1 MMNIK
6 PKSVAGAAFLSYLLL
21 SMFSYY
27 GCSHSEGTPGE
38 GHIIY
43 QVSLEGDDVD
53 PMMKTMMP
61 SEITTYY
68 KGNQTATIISMG
80 MGMMETR
87 MISDAAA
94 RTYSTLISAM
104 GKKVAMVMNGQ
115 QVDQS
120 FSGRAP
126 LNVRYTD
133 EVKEIAGV
141 KCRQAMITD
150 STDNSYPVYYTDELG
165 KSAFNWS
172 TPYKEI
178 EGMLMEYSIRF
189 DNIVMKL
196 TAKEIVHEPADSAVF
211 TVPNDYEKITDPD
224 QMELLF

>member
-1 MMNIK
+1 MNRINF
-6 PKSVAGAAFLSYLLL
+6 KSIASLVLFSYLWL
-21 SMFSYY
+21 SIFSYY
-27 GCSHSEGTPGE
+27 GCSHSAGTPGE
-38 GHIIY
+38 GHIVY

-68 KGNQTATIISMG
+68 KGNQTATVISMG

-126 LNVRYTD
+126 LKVRYTD
-133 EVKEIAGV
+133 ETKEIAGV
-141 KCRQAMITD
+141 RCRQAMVTD
-150 STDNSYPVYYTDELG
+150 STENSYPVYYTDELG

-196 TAKEIVHEPADSAVF
+196 SAKEIVHEPADSSVFAV
-211 TVPNDYEKITDPD
+211 PSDYQRITDPE
-224 QMELLF
+224 QMEMLF